1 MPHIILL
8 LLPLLVGMVACDDSI
23 NSANSEDSKEFISS
37 STTTLQEPSSVD
49 SVVDIHINRDDLS
62 SSSSYITISSSSYV
76 TDSDFKKICVG
87 VLHEILDYS
96 TLSAERPVELC
107 AAEKRSL
114 QLVDFSNDDVHRCF
128 ELVDPYC
135 LGSQEKS
142 RGNSNCCRIAMDYDT
157 DFKIRLCNA
166 KKLKGDADFVECDCS
181 CVE

>member
-1 MPHIILL
+1 MKNLL
-8 LLPLLVGMVACDDSI
+8 ALLFLLAGIVACD
-23 NSANSEDSKEFISS
+23 NSTNPAISDNVVETTVS
-37 STTTLQEPSSVD
+37 SADRAQAPSSVD
-49 SVVDIHINRDDLS
+49 SVVDIYINRDDLS

-96 TLSAERPVELC
+96 TLSTERPVELC
-107 AAEKRSL
+107 AAEKRAL

-135 LGSQEKS
+135 LGSQEKY
-142 RGNSNCCRIAMDYDT
+142 RGNSNCCRIAMEYDT

>member
-1 MPHIILL
+1 MK
-8 LLPLLVGMVACDDSI
+8 PLLMLLFFIGIVACDKST
-23 NSANSEDSKEFISS
+23 NPANSNVHEETLDSFAD
-37 STTTLQEPSSVD
+37 TLHVD
-49 SVVDIHINRDDLS
+49 TAVSIHINRDNLS
-62 SSSSYITISSSSYV
+62 SSSIYIAISSSSYV

-96 TLSAERPVELC
+96 TLSAERPTELC
-107 AAEKRSL
+107 SAEKRAL
-114 QLVDFSNDDVHRCF
+114 QLVDFSNEEIHRCF
-128 ELVDPYC
+128 ELMDPYC
-135 LGSQEKS
+135 LGSQENS

>member
-1 MPHIILL
+1 MKNLL
-8 LLPLLVGMVACDDSI
+8 ALLFLLAGIVACD
-23 NSANSEDSKEFISS
+23 NSTNPAISDNVVETTVS
-37 STTTLQEPSSVD
+37 SADRAQAPSSVD
-49 SVVDIHINRDDLS
+49 SVVDIYINRDDLS

-107 AAEKRSL
+107 AAEKRAL

-128 ELVDPYC
+128 ELMDPYC
-135 LGSQEKS
+135 LGSQENS
-142 RGNSNCCRIAMDYDT
+142 RSSPNCCRIAMDYDT

>member
-1 MPHIILL
+1 MKNLL
-8 LLPLLVGMVACDDSI
+8 ALLFLLAGIVACDNSTNPANPNAPEETLDS
-23 NSANSEDSKEFISS
+23 SADTEQTS
-37 STTTLQEPSSVD
+37 SSVD
-49 SVVDIHINRDDLS
+49 STVSIQINRGSLS
-62 SSSSYITISSSSYV
+62 SSSIYIAISSSSYV

-96 TLSAERPVELC
+96 TLSAERPTDLC
-107 AAEKRSL
+107 SAEKRAL
-114 QLVDFSNDDVHRCF
+114 QLVDFSNAEIHRCF
-128 ELVDPYC
+128 ELMDPYC